1 MMRLLRRFAACRIG
15 SATVEAAAVVPVL
28 LTLGL
33 GAAEGGNLVIEN
45 HKTKAGLAAGAR
57 LLARART
64 PESLE
69 AEARNVAVTGARTGG
84 APRIRGWS
92 ADQVQVSYRW
102 VDNAAGDYTGGE
114 QIRIVRLTSSRPYG
128 GLGLLR
134 LTGWAFVHGEH
145 EERWTGG

>member
-1 MMRLLRRFAACRIG
+1 MIRVLRRFAACRIG

-45 HKTKAGLAAGAR
+45 HKTKVGLAAGAR
-57 LLARART
+57 LLARARS
-64 PESLE
+64 PESVE
-69 AEARNVAVTGARTGG
+69 AEARNLAVTGARSGG
-84 APRIRGWS
+84 APRIHGWT
-92 ADQVQVSYRW
+92 AAQVQVSYRW
-102 VDNAAGDYTGGE
+102 VDNADGDYTGGDE
-114 QIRIVRLTSSRPYG
+114 IRIVRLTTSRPYA

-134 LTGWAFVHGEH
+134 LTGWAWVHGEH